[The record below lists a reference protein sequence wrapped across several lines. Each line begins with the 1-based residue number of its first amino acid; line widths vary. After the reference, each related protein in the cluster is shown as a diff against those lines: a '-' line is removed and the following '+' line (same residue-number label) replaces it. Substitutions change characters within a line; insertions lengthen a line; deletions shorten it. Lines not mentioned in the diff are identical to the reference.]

1 MILEAIEKIID
12 SKFLLSIDLAKVL
25 TVSETSCKVQSLTND
40 KVFFKC
46 GLNAIVDNDTDELKI
61 VPELG
66 SVVVIGILKD
76 NGKATIIQTSKVK
89 SISFKYDQTLFKI
102 DSSGTQIERQNEN
115 LKQVINDLQDEI
127 TKLCDALSATVVLP
141 GYGTT
146 PNTGVIANIKTAV
159 LQTKTRINKI
169 LK

>member
-12 SKFLLSIDLAKVL
+12 GKMLLTIDKAKVL
-25 TVSETSCKVQSLTND
+25 SVTGTTCKVKSLTSG

-46 GLNAIVDNDTDELKI
+46 SLNAVIDNDVQELKI
-61 VPELG
+61 EPEVD
-66 SVVVIGILKD
+66 SIVIIGILKD
-76 NGKATIIQTSKVK
+76 QATIIQTSKVK
-89 SISFKYDQTLFKI
+89 SFSFKYETTVFKVDGAGLEI
-102 DSSGTQIERQNEN
+102 TRESEN

-127 TKLCDALSATVVLP
+127 TKLCDALSATIVLP

-146 PNTGVIANIKTAV
+146 PNTGTITTIKNAV